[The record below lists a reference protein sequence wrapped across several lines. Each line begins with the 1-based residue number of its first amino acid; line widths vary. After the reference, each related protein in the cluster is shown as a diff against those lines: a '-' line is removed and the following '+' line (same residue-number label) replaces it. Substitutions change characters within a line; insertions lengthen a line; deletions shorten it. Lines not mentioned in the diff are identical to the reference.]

1 MVRQKIIVIVGPTAS
16 GKSDLAIRVAKKHDG
31 EIISADSRQV
41 YREMNIGTGK
51 VTKKEQKL
59 VPHHLLD
66 VANPKSIF
74 SVSKFKKLAQQKI
87 KDILKRNKLP
97 IIVGGTGQYID
108 TLIYDLAL
116 PEVPPDYKL
125 RAKLEKQSTEQLF
138 ARLQKLDPERANN
151 IDRHNPRRLIR
162 ALEIVITT
170 GKAVPFWSTKSYF
183 LSPKSYDVLWLGIN
197 PKNLDQRIK
206 KRLAQRFRQGMITE
220 VKKLHDPPTGGGV
233 SWKRLYDFGLE
244 YRWVSE
250 FLQNKITKKE
260 MLTGLEY
267 AIRQYSKRQMTWFKR
282 NKKIHWNQDITQTI
296 KLIDGFLKQV

>member
-1 MVRQKIIVIVGPTAS
+1 MRPRIVVILGPTAS
-16 GKSDLAIRVAKKHDG
+16 GKSDLAIKLAQKFNG

-41 YREMNIGTGK
+41 YRGMDIGTGK

-59 VPHHLLD
+59 VPHHLLNI
-66 VANPKSIF
+66 ANPKSIF

-138 ARLQKLDPERANN
+138 ARLQKFDPERANN

-162 ALEIVITT
+162 ALEIIIST
-170 GKAVPFWSTKSYF
+170 GKPVPFWSTKFYS
-183 LSPKSYDVLWLGIN
+183 LSPKSYDVLWLGLN
-197 PKNLDQRIK
+197 PKNLDQRIAS
-206 KRLAQRFRQGMITE
+206 RLSARFKQGMIAE
-220 VKKLHDPPTGGGV
+220 IKKLHTAGV

-244 YRWVSE
+244 YRWISE
-250 FLQNKITKKE
+250 FLQNKITEKE
-260 MLTGLEY
+260 MLTGLEH
-267 AIRQYSKRQMTWFKR
+267 AIRQYSKRQITWFKR
-282 NKKIHWNQDITQTI
+282 NKKIHWIKNQNQSFR
-296 KLIDGFLKQV
+296 LISKNFS